1 MEKLCDEILYKLKL
15 GGCCELMDELDKFT
29 SRLLLMILGFLF
41 VAFVSVI
48 AVNIIGAQ
56 LRIKIA
62 WALGALIVIVFL
74 SLRKTNLLKVIREY

>member
-1 MEKLCDEILYKLKL
+1 
-15 GGCCELMDELDKFT
+15 MDELDKFT

-56 LRIKIA
+56 LFTKIA
-62 WALGALIVIVFL
+62 WALGALIVMVRPL
-74 SLRKTNLLKVIREY
+74 